1 MLNFNELYNKG
12 ARLTE
17 SEITQVMHKVNN
29 MQGMDNLIDYSRL
42 GGKQVPK
49 SYVLVGYD
57 SNGETYF
64 QLYETDANGLVSVKN
79 ALDCLLVGSPVSVLR
94 TTHLLRL
101 FISNNRRKKFTARLE
116 DINNGNSSTKVLIL
130 AIKGG
135 LSG

>member
-1 MLNFNELYNKG
+1 MLNFNDLYDKG

-17 SEITQVMHKVNN
+17 KEITQVMHEVNN
-29 MQGMDNLIDYSRL
+29 LQGMDNLIDYSRL

-57 SNGETYF
+57 SNGETRF
-64 QLYETDANGLVSVKN
+64 QLYETDANGLLSIKN
-79 ALDCLLVGSPVSVLR
+79 ALDCLIVGSPVSVLR
-94 TTHLLRL
+94 TTHLMRL
-101 FISNNRRKKFTARLE
+101 FMSNNRRKKFTARLE
-116 DINNGNSSTKVLIL
+116 DVNNNSSTKVLIL